1 MMTVTATCTLTLS
14 VIVWLC
20 HVTTTL
26 NASAGYYM
34 NPFLQHNQ
42 YIRLSLDPQRT
53 SSALVL
59 LGHNTVFIQERPIVD
74 NQNHLMTTDSP
85 IIDKQGDIMTR
96 DEPVVGRQ
104 PDVVYQGEP
113 LVFNQSQDTEDPSA
127 QMQEKYALNPFRR
140 VKEPSVRGGDSVTF
154 VEDTDVQE
162 SYPYVKLGAGRS
174 SFRAGERANEVSDC
188 TTSKPHP
195 IVEDPSHCV
204 WAIISCC
211 SPGSNAVRHPCFEL
225 LGCPGPFWDTN
236 PCNKGMTASAVKVV
250 HQFYSSGKRE

>member
-1 MMTVTATCTLTLS
+1 MMTVTSTCTFILLL
-14 VIVWLC
+14 IVWLC

-34 NPFLQHNQ
+34 NPFLQHTQ

-53 SSALVL
+53 SSAFVL
-59 LGHNTVFIQERPIVD
+59 SGHNTVVVQERPIVD
-74 NQNHLMTTDSP
+74 NQKHLMTRDSH
-85 IIDKQGDIMTR
+85 ILDNQGDITTR

-104 PDVVYQGEP
+104 PDAMYQGEP
-113 LVFNQSQDTEDPSA
+113 LVLNQSQDIEDPCA
-127 QMQEKYALNPFRR
+127 QMQVKYALNPCRR
-140 VKEPSVRGGDSVTF
+140 RKEVSVRGGDSVTF
-154 VEDTDVQE
+154 VEDTYVQK
-162 SYPYVKLGAGRS
+162 SDPYIKLVAGGS
-174 SFRAGERANEVSDC
+174 SFPARKTANDVPDC

-195 IVEDPSHCV
+195 TVQDPSHCV

-211 SPGSNAVRHPCFEL
+211 SPGSNEVRNPCFEL

-250 HQFYSSGKRE
+250 HQFYSSGKQE